1 MWTQEHRRIYRR
13 EGRIPERL
21 RDAEWPCLAPLIS
34 STLPGVRP
42 CKTEMRAA
50 MNAIPICCVPTVCGA
65 ACREKVSHPARR
77 STTSFANSSAS
88 AVGRRMTGMA
98 PRPDVGMAAR
108 QRVKSTQSRRSLPSI
123 AMAARAPEADA
134 AAAANLAITFCCTE
148 PRTRHPD
155 NHVPVIRL
163 SLDAQKNICRAP

>member
-21 RDAEWPCLAPLIS
+21 RDVEWSRLAPLIP
-34 STLPGVRP
+34 STLPAVRP

-50 MNAIPICCVPTVCGA
+50 MNAIPCCVPTVCGA

-108 QRVKSTQSRRSLPSI
+108 QRVKSTLLGHSALARELDLPAPRSAKHHVVSRVC
-123 AMAARAPEADA
+123 
-134 AAAANLAITFCCTE
+134 AI
-148 PRTRHPD
+148 
-155 NHVPVIRL
+155 L
-163 SLDAQKNICRAP
+163 SLAGMPRPTGYFELIRVL